1 MIYGIG
7 TDVVQ
12 VDRIVDLL
20 ARYGD
25 RFARRVLGPDELA
38 EFQRRRSRGGHGPAY
53 SARYLAKRFAAK
65 EAYSKALGL
74 GLRGPM
80 TLLSLQVL
88 NDRRGQPVARPRKAL
103 ADYVRERGLVAHVS
117 LSDEVD
123 SAVAF
128 VIIEQH
134 SGDAQADPGLA
145 RDAGAVSPDARA
157 TDRREG

>member
-7 TDVVQ
+7 TDIVLVA
-12 VDRIVDLL
+12 RIQGLID
-20 ARYGD
+20 RYGE

-38 EFQRRRSRGGHGPAY
+38 EYRRRAGRGQHGPGY

-65 EAYSKALGL
+65 EAFSKALGL

-80 TLLSLQVL
+80 TLLSLQIL
-88 NDRRGQPVARPRKAL
+88 NNPRGQPVAVARKEL
-103 ADYVRERGLVAHVS
+103 LPYLQQRGLVAHIS

-128 VIIEQH
+128 VVLEEESKNTEIGH
-134 SGDAQADPGLA
+134 
-145 RDAGAVSPDARA
+145 RKTV
-157 TDRREG
+157 

>member
-1 MIYGIG
+1 MIHGIG
-7 TDVVQ
+7 TDIVLVR
-12 VDRIVDLL
+12 RIEDLL

-38 EFQRRRSRGGHGPAY
+38 EFLRRRGRGDHGPAY
-53 SARYLAKRFAAK
+53 AARYLAKRFAAK
-65 EAYSKALGL
+65 EAFGKALGL
-74 GLRGPM
+74 GLRAPM

-88 NDRRGQPVARPRKAL
+88 NNARGQPVAHPRKAL

-128 VIIEQH
+128 VIIERKQE
-134 SGDAQADPGLA
+134 S
-145 RDAGAVSPDARA
+145 
-157 TDRREG
+157 

>member
-7 TDVVQ
+7 TDIVMVARVQ
-12 VDRIVDLL
+12 GLL
-20 ARYGD
+20 DRYGE

-38 EFQRRRSRGGHGPAY
+38 EYQRRLDKAGHGNGYA
-53 SARYLAKRFAAK
+53 ARYLAKRFAAK
-65 EAYSKALGL
+65 EAFSKALGL

-88 NDRRGQPVARPRKAL
+88 NDARGRPVASARNELEPYL
-103 ADYVRERGLVAHVS
+103 RERGLVAHVS

-128 VIIEQH
+128 VILEQKGH
-134 SGDAQADPGLA
+134 
-145 RDAGAVSPDARA
+145 
-157 TDRREG
+157 

>member
-7 TDVVQ
+7 TDIVMVARVQ
-12 VDRIVDLL
+12 GLL
-20 ARYGD
+20 ERYGE

-38 EFQRRRSRGGHGPAY
+38 EYRRRLEKAGHGNGYA
-53 SARYLAKRFAAK
+53 ARYLAKRFAAK
-65 EAYSKALGL
+65 EAFSKALGL

-88 NDRRGQPVARPRKAL
+88 NDARGRPVASARNELEPYL
-103 ADYVRERGLVAHVS
+103 RERRLVAHVS

-128 VIIEQH
+128 VILEQKEH
-134 SGDAQADPGLA
+134 
-145 RDAGAVSPDARA
+145 
-157 TDRREG
+157 

>member
-7 TDVVQ
+7 TDIVLVE
-12 VDRIVDLL
+12 RIVRLIDRWG
-20 ARYGD
+20 AR
-25 RFARRVLGPDELA
+25 FPRRVLGPDELA
-38 EFQRRRSRGGHGPAY
+38 EYERRRGRGDHGPAY

-80 TLLSLQVL
+80 TLLSLQIV
-88 NDRRGQPVARPRKAL
+88 NDRRGKPIAVPGRAL
-103 ADYVRERGLVAHVS
+103 ADYVAQRGLVAHVS

-128 VIIEQH
+128 VILERPDGVQR
-134 SGDAQADPGLA
+134 Q
-145 RDAGAVSPDARA
+145 GASC
-157 TDRREG
+157 